1 MEPKDVGVFAPD
13 LGTLGEAVR
22 RALKFHP
29 VANGVSQPGK
39 RHRSRELHEQT
50 RIWGFG
56 HVLATNCYFRCNAP
70 PNLVPHSR

>member
-29 VANGVSQPGK
+29 VANGVSQPGN
-39 RHRSRELHEQT
+39 RHRSRESH
-50 RIWGFG
+50 
-56 HVLATNCYFRCNAP
+56 A
-70 PNLVPHSR
+70 